1 MYSKGVITIFVAE
14 SAIRITVKTKG
25 SKSRFITI
33 DMSSKCILV
42 GCIQPEVLKFTAI
55 TIDGNG
61 NRFMWCSSF
70 RSALF
75 YFIGRGITIRIC
87 GFFL

>member
-14 SAIRITVKTKG
+14 PAICITIKTKG
-25 SKSRFITI
+25 RKSRFITI
-33 DMSSKCILV
+33 GMSGKCILV
-42 GCIQPEVLKFTAI
+42 GCINPEVFKLTAI
-55 TIDGNG
+55 TVDGNS
-61 NRFMWCSSF
+61 NRFMWRSSF

-75 YFIGRGITIRIC
+75 YFIGRGITIRID